1 MIEVRKD
8 LKMECIWVGL
18 GGAIG
23 SILRY
28 FLSKIAPLKILVWE
42 NFPIGTLA
50 VNLIGSF
57 LIGFLGFLLLQKIVG
72 NDFRLFFIVGIL
84 GGFTTFSSL
93 GLEAF
98 GMLLEKDFLKM
109 TLYIL
114 VSNILGIMLVG
125 LGWFIGKYVLGIF
138 DL

>member
-1 MIEVRKD
+1 
-8 LKMECIWVGL
+8 MECIWVGL

-28 FLSKIAPLKILVWE
+28 FLSKIAPLKILIWE

-57 LIGFLGFLLLQKIVG
+57 LIGFLGFLLFQKIVD

-84 GGFTTFSSL
+84 GGFTTFSSF

-98 GMLLEKDFLKM
+98 GMFLEKDFLKM

-114 VSNILGIMLVG
+114 GSNILGITLVG
-125 LGWFIGKYVLGIF
+125 LGWFIGKYVLGVF
-138 DL
+138 NL